1 MKLRDC
7 FEKPFETWC
16 SINGVYHDKVR
27 VYADLDGDTA
37 EATSVFVGDT
47 DRLDDMLQ
55 TEVEELDERLFAY
68 GVERL
73 EDHQTARDDAR
84 EALAKEDIRAY

>member
-7 FEKPFETWC
+7 FEKPFNTWC
-16 SINGVYHDKVR
+16 YIGGVYHDEVR
-27 VYADLDGDTA
+27 VYADLDGDQA

-55 TEVEELDERLFAY
+55 AEVEELDERLY
-68 GVERL
+68 
-73 EDHQTARDDAR
+73 
-84 EALAKEDIRAY
+84 